1 MNDPERLIDE
11 RANDFTGELLRAVHR
26 DAPSPHARE
35 RTLVALGIGGGLT
48 GVSASVASAA
58 SAGALAKGA
67 TATTVVLV
75 VKWAGIGATTAA
87 IVLGGAREIPKH
99 LGKANEAPSIA
110 VKAAEV
116 SPPPP
121 VPALRREPVRELAT
135 SEPQALD
142 APRVL
147 QPQALDAPRVLQA
160 PPPIV
165 RDRDP
170 AAAPPALAT
179 SSPRSEQ
186 DLAQELALLDRA
198 GRAIAE
204 RDVAGALFLLDT
216 YQAKFPQGTMEP
228 EAVVLRIEA
237 LRAGNQKAA
246 ARRLA
251 QDFLTSHPKSPH
263 TKRMQ
268 GLLDDASNW

>member
-1 MNDPERLIDE
+1 MNDPERLIE
-11 RANDFTGELLRAVHR
+11 VRANDFTGELLCAVR
-26 DAPSPHARE
+26 SDAPSPHARE

-48 GVSASVASAA
+48 GASASVASAA

-116 SPPPP
+116 APPPP

-147 QPQALDAPRVLQA
+147 QA

-165 RDRDP
+165 RDRAP
-170 AAAPPALAT
+170 VAAPPALAT